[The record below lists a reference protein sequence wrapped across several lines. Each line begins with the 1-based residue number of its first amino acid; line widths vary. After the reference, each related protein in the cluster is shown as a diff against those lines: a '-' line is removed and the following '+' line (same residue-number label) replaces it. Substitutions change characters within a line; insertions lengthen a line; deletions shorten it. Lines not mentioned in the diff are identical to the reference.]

1 MKSLVLLYRDDNH
14 ELVIKN
20 YPQVKDN
27 KEYYVIGK
35 SWYGS
40 NVGIKKSCMEQILT
54 KNTYRY
60 EYHMF
65 LPDVIKDYYSN
76 QTVFM
81 FVNKTQ
87 YDKNPIYYQDMIMN
101 YREE

>member
-65 LPDVIKDYYSN
+65 LPDDIKDYYFYPMHYS
-76 QTVFM
+76 QKYMQLLKYFSS
-81 FVNKTQ
+81 F
-87 YDKNPIYYQDMIMN
+87 I
-101 YREE
+101 